1 MATMETLVNTVI
13 GASLCGLQQKTLNHV
28 HFPKIS
34 NERQGRGNLK
44 RDFWIQENHTEMKA
58 F

>member
-34 NERQGRGNLK
+34 NERKTGGVTLRETFGSRKITLK
-44 RDFWIQENHTEMKA
+44 
-58 F
+58 